1 MTSFMTSL
9 DTCGYED
16 VELDFAF
23 EKQLNIRALRAK
35 FKGHPQYYSL
45 VVLVQTPPEEWGMH
59 VKAAVTQALQRNTPN
74 KCRKIYFF
82 TSVII

>member
-59 VKAAVTQALQRNTPN
+59 VKAAVIQALQRNTP
-74 KCRKIYFF
+74 KKWRKIIF
-82 TSVII
+82 SDL